1 MIVLLILRGKGAIVI
16 NQSVGKVLM
25 LNFSIFCWLKVIWV
39 GSFFRYMISHSKTG
53 PGRGSY
59 IGGCSVH
66 NQRIERGE
74 TCFMAVQFTFT
85 NFTAI
90 LRLEDILMLKILFIF
105 GPCSMFFIQELMN
118 FCTGLLLDGM
128 HIPSSHRIIKRQNN
142 YGSLAWLE
150 IDRRKYA

>member
-1 MIVLLILRGKGAIVI
+1 
-16 NQSVGKVLM
+16 
-25 LNFSIFCWLKVIWV
+25 
-39 GSFFRYMISHSKTG
+39 
-53 PGRGSY
+53 
-59 IGGCSVH
+59 
-66 NQRIERGE
+66 
-74 TCFMAVQFTFT
+74 MAAQFTFT